1 MCGGVLIAQE
11 MILQLE
17 SEGEEV
23 ALFTIFDTWVLENS
37 QIRPLWA
44 VNYYLDRFQNLR
56 ALPLNEQLATVRR
69 VFERITAPGN
79 ANPKSG
85 WSGAFWPG
93 KDFQPPRFRAP
104 VLLFKRPRQPYF
116 YIRDPQMGWGSRS
129 TGGVETF
136 EIRCGHVEMLREPYV
151 RLVGQTLGNRL
162 QAIEHQE
169 KTQLPISG
177 SPTDLR
183 SDHDSGTWVSSVA

>member
-1 MCGGVLIAQE
+1 

-37 QIRPLWA
+37 QIRSLWA
-44 VNYYLDRFQNLR
+44 VNYYLQRFQNLR
-56 ALPLNEQLATVRR
+56 ALPLNKQLATVRR
-69 VFERITAPGN
+69 VFGRVSSP
-79 ANPKSG
+79 ANTHPKTG
-85 WSGAFWPG
+85 WSGTYWPG
-93 KDFQPPRFRAP
+93 EDFRPPQLRAP

-129 TGGVETF
+129 SGGVETF

-151 RLVGQTLGNRL
+151 RLVGQTLGQRL
-162 QAIEHQE
+162 QAIRQQGKAPWADSNSRADRRNNRDPE
-169 KTQLPISG
+169 TWAG
-177 SPTDLR
+177 S
-183 SDHDSGTWVSSVA
+183 AA